1 MKTAAHR
8 IYKSF
13 FGNVFFLSLY
23 LLIGLSSSVF
33 AKGKVDD
40 RAQVV
45 EKYLDEFCSLQGFP
59 VIYTAI
65 ENVLKKIPYEDFLKV
80 TDRRR
85 PVLFVEFY
93 DSGTA
98 RFASSQEFIVSKG
111 DKPCCQ
117 EGFTIIKLGLGL
129 AQAKTSDAIEGV
141 VAHELAHRIL
151 DHIRQGHTDCDAE
164 RAANALIKTWGFIKE
179 FEEAGKMF
187 GHKEGD
193 PAPCQEKKEKSGV
206 SNAPEGSG

>member
-1 MKTAAHR
+1 MFMKSAFR
-8 IYKSF
+8 QICKSF
-13 FGNVFFLSLY
+13 LPLFLLVV
-23 LLIGLSSSVF
+23 LSASSF
-33 AKGKVDD
+33 ASQKIDD
-40 RAQVV
+40 RVQMV
-45 EKYLDEFCSLQGFP
+45 EKYLDEFCSLQEVP
-59 VIYTAI
+59 IIYAAI
-65 ENVLKKIPYEDFLKV
+65 KNVLAKMPYKDFLKA
-80 TDRRR
+80 TNRRR
-85 PVLFVEFY
+85 PVLFVGFS

-117 EGFTIIKLGLGL
+117 EGFTIIKLGFGL

-164 RAANALIKTWGFIKE
+164 RAANALIKTWGFTKE
-179 FEEAGKMF
+179 FEEASKMF

-193 PAPCQEKKEKSGV
+193 PAPCQEKEGKPEHSK
-206 SNAPEGSG
+206 APAGSG

>member
-1 MKTAAHR
+1 MR
-8 IYKSF
+8 IAI
-13 FGNVFFLSLY
+13 FFL
-23 LLIGLSSSVF
+23 LLFLLSGSSGVL
-33 AKGKVDD
+33 ASVARQDKD

-65 ENVLKKIPYEDFLKV
+65 KDVLQRMPYKDFLTV
-80 TDRRR
+80 TNRRR

-111 DKPCCQ
+111 DKRCCQ

-141 VAHELAHRIL
+141 VAHELAHRVL
-151 DHIRQGHTDCDAE
+151 DHIRQGHTDCNAE
-164 RAANALIKTWGFIKE
+164 RAANALIKTWGFTKE
-179 FEEAGKMF
+179 FEEASKMF

-193 PAPCQEKKEKSGV
+193 PAPCQEKEENPEHFK
-206 SNAPEGSG
+206 APAGSG